1 MKFCS
6 LVLELHLPQN
16 FCHTHTD
23 TQTHRHT
30 DRHFPEIV
38 KSCSGHP
45 KTCKSIK
52 NRKSKIFTKPI
63 LSSTY
68 IEESWKIIFIFFYV
82 LLIYFSFSIQIYK
95 ILHFKT
101 SSQTGLHTR
110 ERSYNVLRIFS
121 SCEINLIFTSK

>member
-23 TQTHRHT
+23 TQTYRQT

-45 KTCKSIK
+45 KTCKSIE
-52 NRKSKIFTKPI
+52 NRKSKFARNQYF
-63 LSSTY
+63 L
-68 IEESWKIIFIFFYV
+68 
-82 LLIYFSFSIQIYK
+82 LLIQK
-95 ILHFKT
+95 KVKT
-101 SSQTGLHTR
+101 HALTEKFNCISKNDIVNQ
-110 ERSYNVLRIFS
+110 IFS
-121 SCEINLIFTSK
+121 SILKRKSKPKYVRLLLAKICFCY